1 MDVVS
6 AEPIIEFPFKES
18 DMSLWLKIRKNKKIM
33 AMMIANVKYM
43 IVYSGLQENIMKF
56 VRIDTLEE
64 MLEEVYQH
72 FASVNA

>member
-1 MDVVS
+1 MTAKEKQTSRKKPVFSMDVVS

-43 IVYSGLQENIMKF
+43 IVYSGL
-56 VRIDTLEE
+56 
-64 MLEEVYQH
+64 
-72 FASVNA
+72 